1 MLNSHE
7 LNLGDGI
14 EGGRM
19 KGRGRGSKGKGGG
32 EDERGHELQ
41 SSDDDINT

>member
-19 KGRGRGSKGKGGG
+19 NGRGRGGKGGGG